1 MANLAARVGTRPAT
15 ASSPRGSIGCR
26 LGVRGAVGLPL
37 LLAAALGSTMTAGPA
52 FADTSYRAKAGDT
65 VSHIALRSGVSQS
78 SIISANGLDSRGFIV
93 AGQVLTLPS
102 ASAAPSVASVTYRV
116 QQGDTVGHIAL
127 RAGVSRASIIAANG
141 LDARGFIRAG
151 QVIALPG
158 ASASPS
164 PSANRTAAS
173 ASVPSRAR
181 MQAIIADTARS
192 LGVDPA
198 LAQAVAYQES
208 GFNHRVVSSAN
219 AIGAMQVIPA
229 AGDWA
234 SGMAGR
240 SLDLRD
246 PQDNATAGVLVLRS
260 HLRSTGDVP
269 TAVAAYYQG
278 ITSVRTK
285 GMYADTKQYVANVQ
299 ALRSRFS

>member
-1 MANLAARVGTRPAT
+1 MGRRAAA
-15 ASSPRGSIGCR
+15 
-26 LGVRGAVGLPL
+26 GLPL
-37 LLAAALGSTMTAGPA
+37 LLTAALGSALTAGPA
-52 FADTSYRAKAGDT
+52 LADTSYRVQPGDT
-65 VSHIALRSGVSQS
+65 VSHIALRSGVSQA
-78 SIISANGLDSRGFIV
+78 SIISANGLDSRGFIL

-102 ASAAPSVASVTYRV
+102 PSAAGSSSGAATYTV
-116 QQGDTVGHIAL
+116 QRGDTVGAIAQ
-127 RAGVSRASIIAANG
+127 RTGVSQATIIAANG

-151 QVIALPG
+151 QQLSLPG
-158 ASASPS
+158 ATASS
-164 PSANRTAAS
+164 PAAS
-173 ASVPSRAR
+173 ASRPAPGSVPSRAA
-181 MQAIIADTARS
+181 MQAIIADTART

-219 AIGAMQVIPA
+219 AIGAMQVIPS

-240 SLDLRD
+240 TLDLRD
-246 PQDNATAGVLVLRS
+246 PHDNATAGVLVLRS

-299 ALRSRFS
+299 ALRKRFA